1 LFIFAAK
8 VDENMLVYKTLQIVP
23 IRTFCAILCIVRA
36 CKGKKMKK
44 SYCPID
50 TFINSI
56 KGKRK
61 GTIILH
67 LWQGDKRYNELV
79 KLMPDISERMMTKQ
93 LKELEADG
101 LIHRT
106 VFPEVPPRVEY
117 SLTELG
123 RDIRP
128 VLKGMYK
135 GGLLLESTIDAEK
148 N

>member
-1 LFIFAAK
+1 
-8 VDENMLVYKTLQIVP
+8 
-23 IRTFCAILCIVRA
+23 
-36 CKGKKMKK
+36 MKK

-50 TFINSI
+50 TFINTI

-67 LWQGDKRYNELV
+67 LYQGDKRYSELV

-93 LKELEADG
+93 LKELKEDG
-101 LIHRT
+101 LIEREA
-106 VFPEVPPRVEY
+106 FAEVPPRVEY

-123 RDIRP
+123 RNIRP

-135 GGLLLESTIDAEK
+135 GGLLFEESLES
-148 N
+148 

>member
-1 LFIFAAK
+1 
-8 VDENMLVYKTLQIVP
+8 
-23 IRTFCAILCIVRA
+23 
-36 CKGKKMKK
+36 MKK

-61 GTIILH
+61 GTIILY
-67 LWQGDKRYNELV
+67 LFQGDKRYSELV
-79 KLMPDISERMMTKQ
+79 RLMPDISERMMSKQ
-93 LKELEADG
+93 LKELESDC

-117 SLTELG
+117 SLTQLG
-123 RDIRP
+123 KDVHP

-135 GGLLLESTIDAEK
+135 GGFLLENLIENPDS
-148 N
+148 

>member
-1 LFIFAAK
+1 M
-8 VDENMLVYKTLQIVP
+8 E
-23 IRTFCAILCIVRA
+23 
-36 CKGKKMKK
+36 K

-50 TFINSI
+50 TFINVI

-67 LWQGDKRYNELV
+67 LFQGTKRYNELV
-79 KLMPDISERMMTKQ
+79 KLLPDISERMLTKQ
-93 LKELEADG
+93 LRELEEDG
-101 LIHRT
+101 LIIRT

-117 SLTELG
+117 HLTELG
-123 RDIRP
+123 QQTHP

-135 GGLLLESTIDAEK
+135 GGLLFESKIDEL

>member
-1 LFIFAAK
+1 
-8 VDENMLVYKTLQIVP
+8 
-23 IRTFCAILCIVRA
+23 
-36 CKGKKMKK
+36 MKK

-50 TFINSI
+50 TFINVV

-67 LWQGDKRYNELV
+67 LFQGDKRYNELA
-79 KLMPDISERMMTKQ
+79 KLLTDISERMLTKQ

-101 LIHRT
+101 LVKRT

-123 RDIRP
+123 KEIHP
-128 VLKGMYK
+128 FLKGMYK
-135 GGLLLESTIDAEK
+135 GGILFEK
-148 N
+148 SIYE

>member
-1 LFIFAAK
+1 
-8 VDENMLVYKTLQIVP
+8 
-23 IRTFCAILCIVRA
+23 
-36 CKGKKMKK
+36 MKK

-50 TFINSI
+50 TFINVV

-67 LWQGDKRYNELV
+67 LFQGDKRYGELV
-79 KLMPDISERMMTKQ
+79 KLLTDISERMLTKQ

-101 LIHRT
+101 LINRT

-123 RDIRP
+123 KQIHP

-135 GGLLLESTIDAEK
+135 GGILFEKSIDE
-148 N
+148 

>member
-1 LFIFAAK
+1 
-8 VDENMLVYKTLQIVP
+8 MLANEHFFPFFVLISLWK
-23 IRTFCAILCIVRA
+23 
-36 CKGKKMKK
+36 KKKMKK

-50 TFINSI
+50 TFINAV

-67 LWQGDKRYNELV
+67 LYQGNKRYGELV
-79 KLMPDISERMMTKQ
+79 KLLTDISERMLTKQ

-101 LIHRT
+101 LINRT
-106 VFPEVPPRVEY
+106 VFPEVPPKVEY
-117 SLTELG
+117 SLTNLG
-123 RDIRP
+123 REIHP

-135 GGLLLESTIDAEK
+135 GGILLEERINETQ

>member
-1 LFIFAAK
+1 
-8 VDENMLVYKTLQIVP
+8 
-23 IRTFCAILCIVRA
+23 
-36 CKGKKMKK
+36 MKK

-50 TFINSI
+50 TFINVV

-67 LWQGDKRYNELV
+67 LFQGDKRYSELV
-79 KLMPDISERMMTKQ
+79 KLLTDISERMLTKQ

-101 LIHRT
+101 LINRT

-123 RDIRP
+123 KKIHP
-128 VLKGMYK
+128 FLKGMYK
-135 GGLLLESTIDAEK
+135 GGILFEKSIDGLPT
-148 N
+148 

>member
-1 LFIFAAK
+1 
-8 VDENMLVYKTLQIVP
+8 
-23 IRTFCAILCIVRA
+23 
-36 CKGKKMKK
+36 MKK

-50 TFINSI
+50 TFINVV

-67 LWQGDKRYNELV
+67 LFQGDKRYNELV
-79 KLMPDISERMMTKQ
+79 KLLTDISERMLTKQ
-93 LKELEADG
+93 LKELESDG
-101 LIHRT
+101 LIIRT

-123 RDIRP
+123 KEIHP

-135 GGLLLESTIDAEK
+135 GGILFEK
-148 N
+148 SIEDSQD